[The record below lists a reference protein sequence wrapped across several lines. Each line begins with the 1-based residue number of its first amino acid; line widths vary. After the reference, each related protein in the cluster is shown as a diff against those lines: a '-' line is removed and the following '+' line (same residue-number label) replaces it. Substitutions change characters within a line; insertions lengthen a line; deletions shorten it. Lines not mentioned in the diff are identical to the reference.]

1 MTELQKI
8 ATELFES
15 IRAATADGP
24 GVTRESFGPGEE
36 SALQILEQHAKA
48 LDLACERD
56 PLQNL
61 WIRRTDETDA
71 EQPCVIIGSHADS
84 VPVGGNFDGLAGI
97 VSGILILHELQ
108 RTQTRTARPVRVLA
122 MRGEESAWYGKAYI
136 GSLAL
141 LGKLDARTLQSI
153 NRDGSRT
160 LGQAMT
166 QAGADIR
173 LIENGQALLQP
184 STIAAYLELH
194 IEQGPV
200 MVAREWPVA
209 AVTGIRG
216 NIRHQRI
223 RCIGEAGHSGAV
235 PRWLRKDA
243 MLAVAELLSRLDE
256 RWRVLLQMGMDLVM
270 TAGICQTDPKT
281 HAVSVIP
288 GEVSFSL
295 EVRSQSNST
304 LTQFHA
310 LIREECDAIERS
322 RGVRFVFDAPIETD
336 PAEMSPDWISQ
347 LSEAAETLNIK
358 LETLPSGAGHDSA
371 VFANAGVPSAM
382 VFIRNEHGS
391 HNSHE
396 AMDMQ
401 DFLLGTR
408 LLMETVKSFKSTQ
421 LEIA

>member
-1 MTELQKI
+1 MMDLQNV
-8 ATELFES
+8 ASELFES
-15 IRAATADGP
+15 IRAATADGA

-36 SALQILEQHAKA
+36 KALHILEQYAHK
-48 LDLACERD
+48 LGLSCERD
-56 PLQNL
+56 ALQNL
-61 WIRRTDETDA
+61 WIRRVDEANTG
-71 EQPCVIIGSHADS
+71 EPCVIIGSHADS
-84 VPVGGNFDGLAGI
+84 VPVGGNYDGLAGI
-97 VSGILILHELQ
+97 VSGMLILHELQ
-108 RTQTRTARPVRVLA
+108 RTGTKTPRPVTVLA
-122 MRGEESAWYGKAYI
+122 MRGEERAWYGKAYI

-141 LGKLDARTLQSI
+141 LGKLDARTLQSQ

-160 LGQAMT
+160 LGQAM
-166 QAGADIR
+166 AASGAEIR
-173 LIENGQALLQP
+173 LIESGQAWLQP
-184 STIAAYLELH
+184 SSIAAYLELH

-200 MVAREWPVA
+200 MVARAWPVA

-295 EVRSQSNST
+295 EVRSQHKST
-304 LTQFHA
+304 LNQFHA
-310 LIREECDAIERS
+310 LIREECEAIERS
-322 RGVRFVFDAPIETD
+322 RGVRFEFDAPIETD
-336 PAEMSPDWISQ
+336 PAEMSPTWIDVFKDAGKQ
-347 LSEAAETLNIK
+347 LGIDLD
-358 LETLPSGAGHDSA
+358 TLPSGAGHDAA

-382 VFIRNEHGS
+382 IFIRNEHGS
-391 HNSHE
+391 HNPHE
-396 AMDMQ
+396 AMDME
-401 DFLLGTR
+401 DFMLGTR
-408 LLMETVKSFKSTQ
+408 LLMKAV
-421 LEIA
+421 L

>member
-1 MTELQKI
+1 MMDLQNV
-8 ATELFES
+8 ASELFES
-15 IRAATADGP
+15 IRVATADGP

-36 SALQILEQHAKA
+36 KALHILEQYAHT
-48 LDLACERD
+48 LGLSCERD
-56 PLQNL
+56 ALQNL
-61 WIRRTDETDA
+61 WIRRVDEANTG
-71 EQPCVIIGSHADS
+71 EPCVIIGSHADS
-84 VPVGGNFDGLAGI
+84 VPVGGNYDGLAGI
-97 VSGILILHELQ
+97 VSGMLILHELQ
-108 RTQTRTARPVRVLA
+108 RTGTKTPRPVRVLA

-141 LGKLDARTLQSI
+141 LGKLDARTLQSQ

-160 LGQAMT
+160 LGQAM
-166 QAGADIR
+166 AASGAEIR
-173 LIENGQALLQP
+173 LIESGQAWLQP
-184 STIAAYLELH
+184 SSIAAYLELH

-200 MVAREWPVA
+200 MVARAWPVA

-295 EVRSQSNST
+295 EVRSQHKST
-304 LTQFHA
+304 LHQFHA
-310 LIREECDAIERS
+310 LIREECEAIERS
-322 RGVRFVFDAPIETD
+322 RGVRFEFDAPIETD
-336 PAEMSPDWISQ
+336 PAEMSPTWIDVFKDAGKQ
-347 LSEAAETLNIK
+347 LGIDLD
-358 LETLPSGAGHDSA
+358 TLPSGAGHDAA

-382 VFIRNEHGS
+382 IFIRNEHGS
-391 HNSHE
+391 HNPHE
-396 AMDMQ
+396 AMDME
-401 DFLLGTR
+401 DFMLGTR
-408 LLMETVKSFKSTQ
+408 LLMKAV
-421 LEIA
+421 L